1 MRKVCFFTSTRADFG
16 IMSRLMRRIDESS
29 ECELQIIATNMHL
42 SPEYGLTYREIES
55 EGFHIS
61 KKVEMMLS
69 SDTSNGIVKS
79 MGVALL
85 GFADALGDLRPDI
98 AVILGDRYEMLAA
111 AEACLIYKL
120 PIAHIGGGDIT
131 EGAFDDSIRH
141 CITKMSH
148 LHFASNDEARMR
160 IIQMGENP
168 SMVFNYGGLGND
180 NIMNEPTLQKNELE
194 KSLDFKL
201 NKDFLLVTFHPATLE
216 DNTAEKQS
224 EDLLK
229 ALESCLSDFKIIFT
243 MPNSDADSRII
254 AEQIKAFVQKHPE
267 DSMAVVSLGKKRY
280 YSALKYCA
288 AVIGNSSSGIYE
300 APSFHVPT
308 LNIGDRQK
316 GRLRGE
322 SVVDVEATL
331 QGIKRGLKKVLSK
344 EFQTFVKTTQ
354 SPFEKPGTL
363 ENMFEVIAHYP
374 LEKLLEKNFYNIPQ

>member
-1 MRKVCFFTSTRADFG
+1 MRKICFFTSTRADYG
-16 IMSRLMRRIDESS
+16 IMSRLMRKIADSS
-29 ECELQIIATNMHL
+29 ECELQVIATNMHL
-42 SPEYGLTYREIES
+42 SPEYGLTYKEIEGD
-55 EGFHIS
+55 GFMIN

-69 SDTSNGIVKS
+69 SDTRNGNVKS

-85 GFADALGDLRPDI
+85 GFADAIEDLKPDL

-148 LHFASNDEARMR
+148 LHFASNDEARKR

-168 SMVFNYGGLGND
+168 TMVFNYGGLGND
-180 NIMNEPTLQKNELE
+180 NILNEPIMSKGELE
-194 KSLDFKL
+194 KSLDFDL
-201 NKDFLLVTFHPATLE
+201 NKDFLLVTFHPATME
-216 DNTAEKQS
+216 ANTAAKQS
-224 EDLLK
+224 EDLLR
-229 ALESCLSDFKIIFT
+229 ALESYLSDFKIIFT

-254 AEQIKAFVQKHPE
+254 SEHIKEFVAKYPD
-267 DSMAVVSLGKKRY
+267 DSVAVVSLGKKRY
-280 YSALKYCA
+280 YSALKYCT

-316 GRLRGE
+316 GRLRGA
-322 SVVDVEATL
+322 SVVDVEATFN
-331 QGIKRGLKKVLSK
+331 GIKSGLNKVLSN
-344 EFQTFVKTTQ
+344 EFRMFAKTV
-354 SPFEKPGTL
+354 PNPYEKPDTL
-363 ENMFEVIAHYP
+363 DHMYDVLCNYP
-374 LEKLLEKNFYNIPQ
+374 LDKLIEKKFYSL

>member
-1 MRKVCFFTSTRADFG
+1 MRKICFFTSTRADYG
-16 IMSRLMRRIDESS
+16 IMSRLMRRVSDEP

-42 SPEYGLTYREIES
+42 SPEYGLTYREIEAD
-55 EGFHIS
+55 GFHIN

-69 SDTSNGIVKS
+69 SDTRNGIVKS

-85 GFADALGDLRPDI
+85 GFADALEDLKPDL

-111 AEACLIYKL
+111 AEACLIYKI
-120 PIAHIGGGDIT
+120 PVAHIGGGDIT

-141 CITKMSH
+141 CITKLSH
-148 LHFASNDEARMR
+148 FHFASTDESRSR

-168 SMVFNYGGLGND
+168 DVVFSFGGLAND
-180 NIMNEPTLQKNELE
+180 NILHEPIMSKEELE

-201 NKDFLLVTFHPATLE
+201 DKDFLLVTFHPVTLE
-216 DNTAEKQS
+216 DNTAAHQTAN
-224 EDLLK
+224 LLK
-229 ALESCLSDFKIIFT
+229 SLEGYLGSFKILFT
-243 MPNSDADSRII
+243 MPNSDSDSRVI
-254 AEQIKAFVQKHPE
+254 AEQIKSFVEKHTK

-322 SVVDVEATL
+322 SVVDVEATYV
-331 QGIKRGLKKVLSK
+331 GISKGLVKVLSND
-344 EFQTFVKTTQ
+344 FRHYVKATQ
-354 SPFEKPGTL
+354 NPYEKPHTL
-363 ENMFEVIAHYP
+363 EKMYEVIANYP
-374 LEKLLEKNFYNIPQ
+374 LEGLIEKKFYQK

>member
-1 MRKVCFFTSTRADFG
+1 MRKIAD
-16 IMSRLMRRIDESS
+16 SS
-29 ECELQIIATNMHL
+29 ECELQVIATNMHL
-42 SPEYGLTYREIES
+42 SPEYGLTYREIEGD
-55 EGFHIS
+55 GFMIN

-69 SDTSNGIVKS
+69 SDTRNGNVKS

-85 GFADALGDLRPDI
+85 GFADAIEDLKPDL

-148 LHFASNDEARMR
+148 LHFASNDEARQR

-168 SMVFNYGGLGND
+168 TMVFNYGGLGND
-180 NIMNEPTLQKNELE
+180 NILNEPIMSKGELE
-194 KSLDFKL
+194 KSLDFEL
-201 NKDFLLVTFHPATLE
+201 NKDLLLVTFHPATME
-216 DNTAEKQS
+216 ANTAAKQS
-224 EDLLK
+224 EYLLK
-229 ALESCLSDFKIIFT
+229 ALECYISDFKIIFT

-254 AEQIKAFVQKHPE
+254 SEHIKEFVAKYPD
-267 DSMAVVSLGKKRY
+267 DSVAVVSLGKKRY
-280 YSALKYCA
+280 YSALKYCT

-316 GRLRGE
+316 GRLRGA
-322 SVVDVEATL
+322 SVVDVEATFN
-331 QGIKRGLKKVLSK
+331 GIKSGLNKVLSN
-344 EFQTFVKTTQ
+344 EFRMFAKTA
-354 SPFEKPGTL
+354 PNPYEKPDTL
-363 ENMFEVIAHYP
+363 DHMYDVLCNYP
-374 LEKLLEKNFYNIPQ
+374 LDKLIEKKFYSL

>member
-1 MRKVCFFTSTRADFG
+1 MRKICFFTSTRADYG
-16 IMSRLMRRIDESS
+16 IMSRLMRKIADSS

-42 SPEYGLTYREIES
+42 SPEYGLTYREIEGD
-55 EGFHIS
+55 GFTIN

-69 SDTSNGIVKS
+69 SDTRNGNVKS

-85 GFADALGDLRPDI
+85 GFADAIEDLKPDL

-180 NIMNEPTLQKNELE
+180 NILNEPIMSKGELE
-194 KSLDFKL
+194 KSLDFEL
-201 NKDFLLVTFHPATLE
+201 NKDFLLVTFHPATME
-216 DNTAEKQS
+216 ANTAAKQS

-229 ALESCLSDFKIIFT
+229 ALENYLSDFKIIFT

-254 AEQIKAFVQKHPE
+254 SEHIKEFVAKYPN
-267 DSMAVVSLGKKRY
+267 DSVAVVSLGKKRY
-280 YSALKYCA
+280 YSALKYCT

-316 GRLRGE
+316 GRLRGA
-322 SVVDVEATL
+322 SVVDVEATFN
-331 QGIKRGLKKVLSK
+331 GIKSGLNKVLSN
-344 EFQTFVKTTQ
+344 EFRMFAKTA
-354 SPFEKPGTL
+354 PNPYEKPDTL
-363 ENMFEVIAHYP
+363 GHMYDVLCNYP
-374 LEKLLEKNFYNIPQ
+374 LDKLIEKKFYSL

>member
-1 MRKVCFFTSTRADFG
+1 MRKICFFTSTRADYG
-16 IMSRLMRRIDESS
+16 IMSRLMQKIAYSS

-42 SPEYGLTYREIES
+42 SPEYGLTYREIEGD
-55 EGFHIS
+55 GFVIN

-69 SDTSNGIVKS
+69 SDTRNGNVKS

-85 GFADALGDLRPDI
+85 GFADAIEDLKPDL

-141 CITKMSH
+141 CITKLSH
-148 LHFASNDEARMR
+148 LHFTSNDEARKR

-168 SMVFNYGGLGND
+168 TMVFNYGGLGND
-180 NIMNEPTLQKNELE
+180 NILNEPILPKDELE
-194 KSLDFKL
+194 KSLNFDL
-201 NKDFLLVTFHPATLE
+201 DKDFLLVTFHPVTLE
-216 DNTAEKQS
+216 ENTAARQS
-224 EDLLK
+224 ANLLE
-229 ALESCLSDFKIIFT
+229 ALESYLKCFKIIFT
-243 MPNSDADSRII
+243 MPNSDSDSRVI
-254 AEQIKAFVQKHPE
+254 ADQINAFVQKHPE

-288 AVIGNSSSGIYE
+288 AVVGNSSSGIYE

-331 QGIKRGLKKVLSK
+331 DGIMKGLEKALSD
-344 EFQTFVKTTQ
+344 EFRTYVKTTQ
-354 SPFEKPGTL
+354 CLFEKPGTL
-363 ENMFEVIAHYP
+363 DNMYDVIVHYP
-374 LEKLLEKNFYNIPQ
+374 LDNIIEKKFYSL